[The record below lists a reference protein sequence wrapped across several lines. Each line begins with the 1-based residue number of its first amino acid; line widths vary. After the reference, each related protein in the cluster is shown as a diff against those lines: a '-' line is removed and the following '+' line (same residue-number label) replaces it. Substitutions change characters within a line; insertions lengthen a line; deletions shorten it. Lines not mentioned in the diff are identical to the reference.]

1 MKLYEERTNMSTLN
15 VELLTDE
22 EMSKIFKVDKATIV
36 TWVHRK
42 KIPDEA
48 IFKLP
53 FTKKGTR
60 RFIKSKIEE
69 WINGGLQTQ
78 E

>member
-1 MKLYEERTNMSTLN
+1 MKLYEERINMSTLN

-60 RFIKSKIEE
+60 RFIKSKIED

>member
-1 MKLYEERTNMSTLN
+1 MKLRKERRNMSILN

-22 EMSKIFKVDKATIV
+22 EMSRIFKVDKATII

-42 KIPDEA
+42 KIPDAA

-53 FTKKGTR
+53 CTKKGTR

-69 WINGGLQTQ
+69 WINGSLQT
-78 E
+78 EK

>member
-1 MKLYEERTNMSTLN
+1 MKLYEERNNMSTLN
-15 VELLTDE
+15 IELLTDE
-22 EMSKIFKVDKATIV
+22 ELSKIFKVDKATII

-42 KIPDEA
+42 KIPGQA

-53 FTKKGTR
+53 NSKKGTR

>member
-1 MKLYEERTNMSTLN
+1 MSTLN

-42 KIPDEA
+42 KIPNEA

-53 FTKKGTR
+53 LTKKGTR